1 MKTFVR
7 INAVFS
13 AIAAFALLGLSTG
26 CATTSKIGDGKLEPG
41 TKLAVGAAATAAKIA
56 APDYA
61 GAIDA
66 AKDKLVT
73 MGEAPSATAD
83 AMLVTMGEA
92 PSATADAML
101 TDAQFFAAAKRL
113 GFGVSLVYRYKGAV
127 VDGADVS
134 WTWSADRSHT
144 GADAVPPSAEEV
156 SAAVSGESAEA
167 ESDIDARLDAAFE
180 RLAEKKKA
188 K

>member
-1 MKTFVR
+1 MKEIKFVLVSL
-7 INAVFS
+7 AML
-13 AIAAFALLGLSTG
+13 ALLSG
-26 CATTSKIGDGKLEPG
+26 CASNGKKIIGDGKLEPA
-41 TKLAVGAAATAAKIA
+41 TKAAVKLGAAAAAVA
-56 APDYA
+56 APEYA
-61 GAIDA
+61 GAIKA
-66 AKDKLVT
+66 AGDKLAD
-73 MGEAPSATAD
+73 MGSEE
-83 AMLVTMGEA
+83 V
-92 PSATADAML
+92 ADAML
-101 TDAQFFAAAKRL
+101 TDAEFFAAAKRL

-156 SAAVSGESAEA
+156 SAAVSGESAET
-167 ESDIDARLDAAFE
+167 ESDIDARIDAAFE

>member
-1 MKTFVR
+1 MKTVS
-7 INAVFS
+7 A
-13 AIAAFALLGLSTG
+13 AIAYFAALMAVCWFGAG
-26 CATTSKIGDGKLEPG
+26 CATVGDGKLEPG

-66 AKDKLVT
+66 AKDK
-73 MGEAPSATAD
+73 
-83 AMLVTMGEA
+83 LVTMGEA

-156 SAAVSGESAEA
+156 SAAVSGESAET

-180 RLAEKKKA
+180 QLEARKKA